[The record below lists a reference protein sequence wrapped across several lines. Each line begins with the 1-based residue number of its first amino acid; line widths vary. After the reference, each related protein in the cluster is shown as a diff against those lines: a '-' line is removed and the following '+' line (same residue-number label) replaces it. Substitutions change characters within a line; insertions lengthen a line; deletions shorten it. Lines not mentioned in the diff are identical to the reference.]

1 MGVRWLVLREGSRL
15 RWGGD
20 LRRHHVLAALAERPD
35 ATDVDGWS
43 AGRLREALAANHRR
57 PWSARPRLAAATML
71 AADALADAAGRALPF
86 AVDFHDDPVAQNE
99 ALGVAMDPAWSERAI
114 ERKRRNVD
122 AFRWLV
128 VPSPELAALAGLDA
142 DRTIVAGNGSD
153 TTVITPMP
161 WPGEPAI
168 GFISGAA
175 AGRGI
180 ETLIEAARLVRRS
193 VPELRLLLW
202 LAATSAA
209 GEGYLDGLR
218 RSTAGDPWIEFAAAP
233 YQEIGAQL
241 GRATV
246 LCVPNPPAV
255 YWDAVSPVKLFDCM
269 AAARPVVVTPRTV
282 MRAEV
287 ERHQAGLVAPGD
299 RAEDLAG
306 SIGGLIGDEPL
317 ARQLGANGRNAVVAE
332 HDWRRISESLAA
344 ELVRRAG

>member
-1 MGVRWLVLREGSRL
+1 MGARWMVLREGSRL

-20 LRRHHVLAALAERPD
+20 LRRHHVLAALAARPD

-43 AGRLREALAANHRR
+43 AGRLREALAADRRR

-71 AADALADAAGRALPF
+71 AADVLTAAAERTLPF
-86 AVDFHDDPVAQNE
+86 AVDFHDDPLAQNE
-99 ALGVAMDPAWSERAI
+99 ALGVEMDQAWVERAI
-114 ERKRRNVD
+114 DRKRRNVD

-128 VPSPELAALAGLDA
+128 VPSPELAALAGLDR

-153 TTVITPMP
+153 TTVITPVP
-161 WPGEPAI
+161 WPEQPAI

-180 ETLIEAARLVRRS
+180 ETLIEAARLVRDS

-202 LAATSAA
+202 LAATGVA
-209 GEGYLDGLR
+209 GEAYLEELR
-218 RSTAGDPWIEFAAAP
+218 RSTERDAWIEYAAAP

-282 MRAEV
+282 MRADV
-287 ERHQAGLVAPGD
+287 ERHRAGLVAPGD

-306 SIGGLIGDEPL
+306 PIARLIADEPL
-317 ARQLGANGRNAVVAE
+317 ARQLGENGRKAVVSE

-344 ELVRRAG
+344 ELVRRAA

>member
-1 MGVRWLVLREGSRL
+1 MGARWMVLREGSRL

-20 LRRHHVLAALAERPD
+20 LRRHHVLAALAARPD

-43 AGRLREALAANHRR
+43 AGRLREALAGDRRR
-57 PWSARPRLAAATML
+57 PWGARPRLAAATML
-71 AADALADAAGRALPF
+71 AADALTEAAGRTLPF
-86 AVDFHDDPVAQNE
+86 AIDFHDDPLAQNA
-99 ALGVAMDPAWSERAI
+99 ALGVEVDRAWVERTTD
-114 ERKRRNVD
+114 RKRRNVE

-128 VPSPELAALAGLDA
+128 VPSRELAALAGLDG

-153 TTVITPMP
+153 TTVITAGP

-168 GFISGAA
+168 GFISGAS

-180 ETLIEAARLVRRS
+180 ETLIEAARLVRNS

-202 LAATSAA
+202 LAATGAA
-209 GEGYLDGLR
+209 GEVYLEELR
-218 RSTAGDPWIEFAAAP
+218 RSTARDAWIEYAAAP
-233 YQEIGAQL
+233 YREISAQL

-246 LCVPNPPAV
+246 LCVPNPPAG

-287 ERHQAGLVAPGD
+287 ERHEAGLIASGD

-306 SIGGLIGDEPL
+306 PIARLIADEPL
-317 ARQLGANGRNAVVAE
+317 ARQLGENGRTAVVAE
-332 HDWRRISESLAA
+332 HDWRRISETLAA
-344 ELVRRAG
+344 ELVRRDV